1 MASSIQQ
8 FSSFLRDLQQLE
20 KAPARSESAAASG
33 ALILDAF
40 LRHTDSSA
48 GVVYFRAGDA
58 AFRLAARTACE
69 APDLLDADGLGSL
82 LQVSSLAEMEELS
95 FVALIHPPPSILV
108 PLRNTREHLGFVA
121 LTDSDRNGR
130 RDEAELELIR
140 LGAAF
145 ASTVLTNH
153 RLTHEMREGDFQL
166 KYRLWELE
174 SLYDIGLSIAST
186 LNMDE
191 LAEEIL
197 VRTVSLINARR
208 AALYLREGSRFI
220 LYRSFGET
228 RPEFLDRELDADL
241 SDRLLN
247 DTSPVTF
254 DSQTDCIF
262 PGCGSLIALPIRG
275 NNDVIGV
282 IAAADRE
289 TREGGLGAFEAN
301 DLRLLSLFGSQVAI
315 ALENARLHRQALEKQ
330 AMERD
335 LELAAT
341 IQRDILPK
349 KVPTVAGFDLAAVAR
364 PARQVGGDY
373 HGFVERD
380 GSLIVCVADV
390 AGKSMPAALLVSA
403 LHAALQ
409 LLFAEGREL
418 AEIATELNRHIHRW
432 SAENKF
438 ITMVLASLDPED
450 DTIRYVN
457 AGHNPAYIL
466 IGDRLE
472 LVKSH
477 GLPIGIMPNS
487 RYSTQTRPFP
497 KGSTFVV
504 YSDGITEAENL
515 AGEEFENPRLEAILM
530 ANLSATAR
538 QLAEA
543 ITRDVDAFVGEA
555 PQKDDQTLLIVK
567 SVQV

>member
-20 KAPARSESAAASG
+20 KAPARSDSSTASG
-33 ALILDAF
+33 TLILDAF
-40 LRHTDSSA
+40 LKHTDSSA
-48 GVVYFRAGDA
+48 GVVYFRERDSG
-58 AFRLAARTACE
+58 FRLAARSACE
-69 APDLLDADGLGSL
+69 APELIDADGPGNL
-82 LQVSSLAEMEELS
+82 LQVSSFPELADLA
-95 FVALIHPPPSILV
+95 FVALLHPSPSILV
-108 PLRNTREHLGFVA
+108 PLRNSREQLGFVA
-121 LTDSDRNGR
+121 LTDSSGNGC
-130 RDEAELELIR
+130 RDEGELELIR
-140 LGAAF
+140 LGAAY

-220 LYRSFGET
+220 LYRSFGEV

-241 SDRLLN
+241 ASRLLN
-247 DTSPVTF
+247 DSSPVTF
-254 DSQTDCIF
+254 DSDTDCIF

-289 TREGGLGAFEAN
+289 TRDGGLGAFEEN

-349 KVPTVAGFDLAAVAR
+349 KIPVVAGFDLAAVAR

-438 ITMVLASLDPED
+438 ITMVLASFDRED
-450 DTIRYVN
+450 ETIRYVN
-457 AGHNPAYIL
+457 AGHNPAYVL
-466 IGDRLE
+466 IGDRME
-472 LVKSH
+472 QVNSH

-497 KGSTFVV
+497 AGSTFVV

-515 AGEEFENPRLEAILM
+515 AGEEFENPRLEAILTS
-530 ANLSATAR
+530 NLSATAR

-543 ITRDVDAFVGEA
+543 ITLEVDAFVGEA

-567 SVQV
+567 SV